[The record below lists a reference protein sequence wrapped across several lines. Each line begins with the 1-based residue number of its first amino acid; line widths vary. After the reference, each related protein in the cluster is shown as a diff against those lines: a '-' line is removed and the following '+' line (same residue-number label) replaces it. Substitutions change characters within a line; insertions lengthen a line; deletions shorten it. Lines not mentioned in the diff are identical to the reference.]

1 MTGREATLAI
11 MKELEGVDFQP
22 SIYSHAIGHHGH
34 AVGPSLSA
42 RDMKLGVRPE
52 EDSVLRPGAHCS
64 IEFSARTAVP
74 EWNGE
79 TVLIPMEDDAYLTE
93 KGYVLLQAISDRVV
107 FDPLGSGSTRIYF
120 VLALT

>member
-42 RDMKLGVRPE
+42 RDMKLGVRPV
-52 EDSVLRPGAHCS
+52 EDSVLRPGAHRS

-93 KGYVLLQAISDRVV
+93 KGYV
-107 FDPLGSGSTRIYF
+107 YF
-120 VLALT
+120 RPYQTEWYLIR

>member
-1 MTGREATLAI
+1 M
-11 MKELEGVDFQP
+11 
-22 SIYSHAIGHHGH
+22 
-34 AVGPSLSA
+34 
-42 RDMKLGVRPE
+42 
-52 EDSVLRPGAHCS
+52 LRPGAHRS

-93 KGYVLLQAISDRVV
+93 KGYVYFRPYQTEWV